1 MFVQAGSRARF
12 DNGAPPVREGECAAT
27 QKVQEAAASPAPWTP
42 PLLVQVKTPGAAFY
56 IQIVHLTTWWNWLKK
71 GIFEQQ
77 LRLRPTLLHYV
88 VSLV

>member
-42 PLLVQVKTPGAAFY
+42 PLLVQVKNTGSCILHSDCAPDNLME
-56 IQIVHLTTWWNWLKK
+56 LTEKRD
-71 GIFEQQ
+71 F
-77 LRLRPTLLHYV
+77 
-88 VSLV
+88 